1 MLLKEGDTE
10 SREEEE
16 DVSVCW
22 MTLRKSKILESGN
35 VGWHSL

>member
-16 DVSVCW
+16 DVIVYW
-22 MTLRKSKILESGN
+22 MTLKKSKILGSES
-35 VGWHSL
+35 VWHSL

>member
-16 DVSVCW
+16 DISVYW
-22 MTLRKSKILESGN
+22 MTLRKSKILGSES
-35 VGWHSL
+35 VSHSL